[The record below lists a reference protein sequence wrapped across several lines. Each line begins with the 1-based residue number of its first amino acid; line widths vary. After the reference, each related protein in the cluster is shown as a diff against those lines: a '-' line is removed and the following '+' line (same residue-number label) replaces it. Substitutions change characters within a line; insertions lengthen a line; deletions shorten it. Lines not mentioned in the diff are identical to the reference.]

1 MDGFLTISTEID
13 NSGFDKDLK
22 ELNSKIDN
30 ESAKQ
35 DIIVQKTKEYEQEL
49 EKVEA
54 EMSSI
59 AKEMD
64 ECSLKL
70 ETMKANGQ
78 EFSTSYNNA
87 VDKIDELS
95 SKYTGLEAKQSNLNT
110 QIDKQN
116 IKYNEIGTKIQKYK
130 DKVDE
135 IEYQN
140 QVSQLEQIKK
150 LLNNAGNS
158 ISKTVKKVG
167 RWAIAIFGVRSAYL
181 AVSKAA
187 STISQYNEQV
197 GADLQYIQ
205 YALAM
210 ALEPIVKSLINLVY
224 QLLTYVNLIAQ
235 AWFNV
240 DLFANSSADKFRKA
254 QKNAEKM
261 RKSLSGFDTANVL
274 SDSSSSSGSG
284 TGTPSYDLSTPEF
297 KDTEPPKWLQTII
310 DFGKWVIDNWLEVLG
325 LLSLT
330 KLVIDLL
337 TGNWVG
343 VVIDLVLFLITQLPR
358 VWEALQV
365 VWESLKA
372 GWTWLCENA
381 EEVLGTIGNMIGE
394 FFQFLIDGFVN
405 IIKFIGDKFLDF
417 VDWIYNNL
425 VKPVIDFFVFMGGQI
440 WKSISEP
447 IKNII
452 DFIVS
457 IKDSVLQIWSGI
469 QQILN
474 GDIKGGLKT
483 IFRGL
488 VNIIIDCLNFLIGNL
503 NTIISPIR
511 LLIVGIGKV
520 MGQNWTMDNIKI
532 PKIKKL
538 KNGGIVDLPKT
549 GVPLASNVIAGEAG
563 AEGVFPLTEETYE
576 SFGKAIAKYINIDID
591 LTTKLDSRVLLRIL
605 KQIQGEQSFARNGG

>member
-87 VDKIDELS
+87 VNKIDELS

-130 DKVDE
+130 DKIEE
-135 IEYQN
+135 IKYEN

-150 LLNNAGNS
+150 SLNKIGDS
-158 ISKTVKKVG
+158 VSKTVKKIS
-167 RWAIAIFGVRSAYL
+167 RWTVAVFGVRSAYL
-181 AVSKAA
+181 AVGKAA
-187 STISQYNEQV
+187 STISQYDDQV
-197 GADLQYIQ
+197 EADLQYIQ
-205 YALAM
+205 YALSMGLA
-210 ALEPIVKSLINLVY
+210 PVVKNLINLVY
-224 QLLTYVNLIAQ
+224 QLLSYVDLVAK

-240 DLFANSSADKFRKA
+240 DLFANSSVNSFKKA
-254 QKNAEKM
+254 QKSAEQM
-261 RKSLSGFDTANVL
+261 QKSLSGFDTANIL
-274 SDSSSSSGSG
+274 SDSSAGSSSGMP
-284 TGTPSYDLSTPEF
+284 TYDLSTPKF
-297 KDTEPPKWLQTII
+297 DDTEPPKWLQTII
-310 DFGKWVIDNWLEVLG
+310 DFGNWVIDNWLEALG

-343 VVIDLVLFLITQLPR
+343 VVIDLIIFLVSQLPR

-365 VWESLKA
+365 VWESLKM
-372 GWTWLCENA
+372 GWSWLCENA
-381 EEVLGTIGNMIGE
+381 ELVLGTIGNMIGE
-394 FFQFLIDGFVN
+394 FFQFLIDGLVN

-417 VDWIYNNL
+417 VGWIYNNL

-469 QQILN
+469 KQILN

-591 LTTKLDSRVLLRIL
+591 LTTKLDSRVLSRIL